1 MSNFKFYGLNTVTHV
16 VTGACTFNSSTNTI
30 TTTNDIAD
38 AGDMVYFQISDTSGA
53 VGVCTNTGTTF
64 NVDTNIYSNI
74 PSNFTP
80 DGTSSFAYVFDNTND
95 LLYSDINSY
104 RIENSISVAT
114 FSESYRPYKT
124 SLDFRLIVDDKK
136 RVFNGQVKT
145 LITTTFIIFK
155 DTCDNVAYLVSF
167 GENTFVTL
175 NNRFKSSLEFNIA
188 TR

>member
-1 MSNFKFYGLNTVTHV
+1 MSNFKFYGLNTVSHV
-16 VTGACTFNSSTNTI
+16 ITGPCAFSGTTI

-38 AGDMVYFQISDTSGA
+38 LGDMVYFQISETQGA

-74 PSNFTP
+74 PSSFTP
-80 DGTSSFAYVFDNTND
+80 NGTSTFAYVFDDTND

-104 RIENSISVAT
+104 RIENLVSVAT

-124 SLDFRLIVDDKK
+124 SLDFRLIVDNKK
-136 RVFNGQVKT
+136 RVFNGEVKA
-145 LITTTFIIFK
+145 LITTSYIIFK

-167 GENTFVTL
+167 GEDTFVTL
-175 NNRFKSSLEFNIA
+175 NNKFKSSLEFNIA